1 MYIISSPERS
11 AFESI
16 NYQSVKQDKI
26 QFRWQSN
33 NDYTLIYI
41 IRGQGRRF
49 VGDSMEDFTVDDF
62 VLIPPGMPFAY
73 VSDYEYFSGGV
84 EYISIRFNPE
94 FAGAKFFNIPEMS
107 RCSGL
112 LKRADHGVLINEVPE
127 TLKSVIREMENMNR
141 LNRLLTFLTI
151 LDSLGELPVEILASD
166 TYTPCTSR
174 DDMERIQEVCLYINS
189 NYEKN
194 LSAEQLGEI
203 INMSPPSF
211 CRFFKRVM
219 NKTFHRYLCEIR
231 IALAKRLLE
240 NTELLTEDVG
250 KRCGFRT
257 IPGFTARFKD
267 LTEHTPAAFRRAAK
281 VK

>member
-16 NYQSVKQDKI
+16 NFQCNKQDKM
-26 QFRWQSN
+26 QFRWQAN
-33 NDYTLIYI
+33 KDFTLIYI

-62 VLIPPGMPFAY
+62 VLIPPQMPFAY
-73 VSDYEYFSGGV
+73 VSDYEYFSGGI
-84 EYISIRFNPE
+84 EYISIRFNPD
-94 FAGAKFFNIPEMS
+94 FAGNKFFNIPEMS

-112 LKRADHGVLINEVPE
+112 LKRADHGVIINEVSQS
-127 TLKSVIREMENMNR
+127 LKAVIQEMENMNR
-141 LNRLLTFLTI
+141 LNRVLTFLTV
-151 LDSLGELPVEILASD
+151 LDSLAELPVEILASE

-231 IALAKRLLE
+231 IALAKRLLM

-267 LTEHTPAAFRRAAK
+267 LTEHTPAAFRRATK

>member
-1 MYIISSPERS
+1 MYIISSPERT

-16 NYQSVKQDKI
+16 NYQSFKKEKI
-26 QFRWQSN
+26 QFRWQAN
-33 NDYTLIYI
+33 NDYTMIYI
-41 IRGQGRRF
+41 LRGQGRRF
-49 VGDSMEDFTVDDF
+49 IGDTMQDFSVDDI

-73 VSDYEYFSGGV
+73 VSDYEYFSGGI

-112 LKRADHGVLINEVPE
+112 LKRADRAVKINEVPE
-127 TLKSVIREMENMNR
+127 ALKNVIVEMENMKR

-151 LDSLGELPVEILASD
+151 LDSLSELPVNVLAND
-166 TYTPCTSR
+166 TYSPCTSR
-174 DDMERIQEVCLYINS
+174 DDMERIQEVCLYINN

-194 LSAEQLGEI
+194 ISAEQLGEI

-231 IALAKRLLE
+231 IALAKRLLT
-240 NTELLTEDVG
+240 NTELMTEDVG

>member
-16 NYQSVKQDKI
+16 NFQCNKQDKMK
-26 QFRWQSN
+26 FRWQAN
-33 NDYTLIYI
+33 KDFTLIYI

-62 VLIPPGMPFAY
+62 VLIPPEMPFAY
-73 VSDYEYFSGGV
+73 VSDYEYFSGGI
-84 EYISIRFNPE
+84 EYISIRFNPD
-94 FAGAKFFNIPEMS
+94 FAGNKFFNIPEMS

-112 LKRADHGVLINEVPE
+112 LKRADHGVIINEVSQS
-127 TLKSVIREMENMNR
+127 LKAVIQEMENMNR
-141 LNRLLTFLTI
+141 LNRVLTFLTV
-151 LDSLGELPVEILASD
+151 LDSLAELPVEILASE

-174 DDMERIQEVCLYINS
+174 DDMERIQEVCLFINS

-231 IALAKRLLE
+231 IALAKRLLM

-267 LTEHTPAAFRRAAK
+267 LTEHTPAAFRRATK